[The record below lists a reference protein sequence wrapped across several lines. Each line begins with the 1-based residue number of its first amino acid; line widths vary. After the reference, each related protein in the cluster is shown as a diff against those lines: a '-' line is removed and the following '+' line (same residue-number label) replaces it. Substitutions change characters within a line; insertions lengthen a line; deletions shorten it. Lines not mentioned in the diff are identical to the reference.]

1 MDLAFR
7 HTQAHVCTLIMCVCV
22 GVDVKGAVGGKNH
35 THTQS
40 HHTFKCASGAR
51 EDKTGEYDI
60 MNDVTKEACS
70 MYR

>member
-1 MDLAFR
+1 
-7 HTQAHVCTLIMCVCV
+7 MCVCV

-60 MNDVTKEACS
+60 MNNVMKEACS
-70 MYR
+70 MYVSLVRNLWEASSSIIL

>member
-1 MDLAFR
+1 MDPALHADN
-7 HTQAHVCTLIMCVCV
+7 VCV
-22 GVDVKGAVGGKNH
+22 GVWMWKEQWAAKT

-51 EDKTGEYDI
+51 EDKMGEYDI
-60 MNDVTKEACS
+60 MNDVMKEACR